1 MWDDYINHRIP
12 QLQSYRTPKDPCQ
25 KNTSNF
31 SHQSCTPPSQL
42 KQCWWI
48 QQIPKNWK
56 TSLFFSRRGHLF
68 ESMVAHVS
76 KSLYQTVS
84 NKIDFQSSKIQFVP
98 IEKLKKHLSHPLSQT
113 KSNPNLCFASPL
125 KRDNISKS
133 STYIYIYSSK
143 SIYVSKNNCQK
154 QSAFFLFF
162 QNCGHF
168 ETMCSWFGDR

>member
-1 MWDDYINHRIP
+1 MKKSPLVTWDILGFTESWAAFVPSRGNINIMWDDYINHRIP

-48 QQIPKNWK
+48 QQTPKNWK
-56 TSLFFSRRGHLF
+56 TSLFFSRRGHLL

-84 NKIDFQSSKIQFVP
+84 NKIDFQSLTIQFVQ
-98 IEKLKKHLSHPLSQT
+98 IEQLKNISLILSPKPSQT
-113 KSNPNLCFASPL
+113 QTFASL
-125 KRDNISKS
+125 HLWKGIIIS
-133 STYIYIYSSK
+133 
-143 SIYVSKNNCQK
+143 
-154 QSAFFLFF
+154 
-162 QNCGHF
+162 
-168 ETMCSWFGDR
+168 